1 MVVEHQ
7 GEDSEKLAARV
18 GQLTGRPIQPA
29 AFRKQVSRARRM
41 FAQLLLREVEQT
53 LDAPSPQ
60 ELEEE
65 LTEIGLMKH
74 VRDFLPADWRK
85 QGDRPA

>member
-1 MVVEHQ
+1 
-7 GEDSEKLAARV
+7 
-18 GQLTGRPIQPA
+18 
-29 AFRKQVSRARRM
+29 M
-41 FAQLLLREVEQT
+41 FAQILLREVEQT

-65 LTEIGLMKH
+65 LTEIGLMRH

-85 QGDRPA
+85 RGDRPA